1 MRIDPLP
8 DLSYR
13 MLLIA
18 GAPAGLLGL
27 TELFEDL
34 YDEGCHPDD
43 PSTGERLIKSV
54 RQHNYVPKPAL
65 PDYQEALL
73 AEYRRYYQGR
83 SGGEGRGMR
92 DYGTWEGH
100 PREQIP
106 WFPTVSAALCDG
118 CGQCIEVCPKDVF
131 AETEDGKVE
140 VVEPF
145 LCIVG
150 CCFCKSACDPEAI
163 LMPEKSLLDA
173 FRHGQRQAR

>member
-1 MRIDPLP
+1 MR

-13 MLLIA
+13 MIFIA

-27 TELFEDL
+27 NELFKDL
-34 YDEGCHPDD
+34 NDAGVHPHNLDAGD
-43 PSTGERLIKSV
+43 RLINGI
-54 RQHNYVPKPAL
+54 RQHNYIPKPAL
-65 PDYQEALL
+65 ENYRQALL
-73 AEYRRYYQGR
+73 AEYSRFHQEQ
-83 SGGEGRGMR
+83 SGSAGTAVR

-106 WFPTVSAALCDG
+106 WFPTVSAVLCNG
-118 CGQCIEVCPKDVF
+118 CGKCLDVCPKEVF
-131 AETEDGKVE
+131 AKTEDGKVE

-163 LMPEKSLLDA
+163 LMPQKEMLDA